1 MRPDLFER
9 DLAAIPDRL
18 EGLAVRLDAEDP
30 WDGLHSRQP
39 LLTGMGSSAYAART
53 AVGWLRAAQV
63 GATVEMA
70 STDPGWPGGEG
81 TSAVLISASGGS
93 AETLERAERLLP
105 GTQRVALVNRADSA
119 LAREAD
125 LVVPMSAGDETGEV
139 ACRTYRHTIALLLA
153 MGEDRRRMAQDC
165 REAAALTR
173 SLLAEPSWLD
183 AVDEVLAPAE
193 TTYWI
198 APESRVGSALQSA
211 LMIREIPRR
220 RAVGCETGD
229 WSHVDV
235 YLTLTTDY
243 RCVAFTGSRWDDQAA
258 DWLRK
263 RGSRVVSVGQPLAL
277 PGEVHLPLSGSP
289 IARMLAEPL
298 IAELLALRWWRRDP
312 VEVP

>member
-1 MRPDLFER
+1 MQPDLFER

-18 EGLAVRLDAEDP
+18 EGLALRLDAEDP

-53 AVGWLRAAQV
+53 AAGWLRAAHV

-105 GTQRVALVNRADSA
+105 GTQRVALVNREDSA

-153 MGEDRRRMAQDC
+153 MGEDRRRIAQDC

-173 SLLAEPSWLD
+173 SLLADLSWLD
-183 AVDEVLAPAE
+183 AIDEALAPAE

-243 RCVAFTGSRWDDQAA
+243 RCVVFTGSRWDDQAA

-263 RGSRVVSVGQPLAL
+263 RGSHVVSVGQPLAL
-277 PGEVHLPLSGSP
+277 PGEVHLPLSGNP

>member
-1 MRPDLFER
+1 MRSDLFAE
-9 DLAAIPDRL
+9 DLEAIPERLDGLAGRL
-18 EGLAVRLDAEDP
+18 EAGDP

-39 LLTGMGSSAYAART
+39 LITGMGSSAYAART
-53 AVGWLRAAQV
+53 AAGWLRAAGI
-63 GATVEMA
+63 GATVELA
-70 STDPGWPGGEG
+70 STDPGWPGGDG

-93 AETLERAERLLP
+93 AETLERAKRLLP
-105 GTQRVALVNRADSA
+105 GTQRVALVNREDSA

-125 LVVPMSAGDETGEV
+125 LIVPMSAADETGEV

-153 MGEDRRRMAQDC
+153 LGEDRRRIAQDC
-165 REAAALTR
+165 HAAAVLTR
-173 SLLAEPSWLD
+173 SLLADLSWLD
-183 AVDEVLAPAE
+183 AIDEVLAPAE

-211 LMIREIPRR
+211 LMVREIPRR

-243 RCVAFTGSRWDDQAA
+243 RCVVFTGSRWDEQAV

-263 RGSRVVSVGQPLAL
+263 RGSHVVSVGQPLAL

>member
-1 MRPDLFER
+1 
-9 DLAAIPDRL
+9 
-18 EGLAVRLDAEDP
+18 
-30 WDGLHSRQP
+30 
-39 LLTGMGSSAYAART
+39 
-53 AVGWLRAAQV
+53 
-63 GATVEMA
+63 MA

-81 TSAVLISASGGS
+81 TSAVLISASGRS

-105 GTQRVALVNRADSA
+105 GTQRVALVNSEDSA

-125 LVVPMSAGDETGEV
+125 VVVPMSAGDETGEV

-153 MGEDRRRMAQDC
+153 MGEDRRRIAQDC

-173 SLLAEPSWLD
+173 SLLADLAWLD
-183 AVDEVLAPAE
+183 AIDEVLAPAE

-198 APESRVGSALQSA
+198 APESRIGSALQSA
-211 LMIREIPRR
+211 LMVREIPRR

-243 RCVAFTGSRWDDQAA
+243 RCVVFTGSRWDDQAA

-277 PGEVHLPLSGSP
+277 PGELHLPLAGSP